1 MRTACP
7 PTERA
12 SEASARP
19 DAKRPHVAK
28 SKPPAGGLSQMR
40 QIGRAHSVVGQD
52 IAGLCERLSQLA
64 KLASMPTATLILD
77 RIIGKGRGQF
87 GVGLADLAAGRVA
100 SDPKQLEVV
109 GLARDSEPLEDP
121 LAVELGRIAVA
132 EGERL
137 GLLAEI
143 DVVAEIEGEQQ
154 RE

>member
-1 MRTACP
+1 MRTACR

-40 QIGRAHSVVGQD
+40 QIGRAHGVVGQD

-64 KLASMPTATLILD
+64 ELTSMPPPTVVLE
-77 RIIGKGRGQF
+77 RVVGKSRAQL

-100 SDPKQLEVV
+100 SEPEQLEVV
-109 GLARDSEPLEDP
+109 GLARESEPLEDP

-132 EGERL
+132 EGQRPW
-137 GLLAEI
+137 LLTEF
-143 DVVAEIEGEQQ
+143 DVAAEIE
-154 RE
+154 